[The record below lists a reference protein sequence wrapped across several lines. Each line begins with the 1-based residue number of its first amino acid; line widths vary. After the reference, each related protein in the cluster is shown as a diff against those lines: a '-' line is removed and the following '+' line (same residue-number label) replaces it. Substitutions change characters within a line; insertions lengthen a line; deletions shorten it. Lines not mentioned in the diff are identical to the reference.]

1 MIDLKRTAL
10 MGAAALALLAAPAFA
25 QSGTD
30 AGDQKAQEQGTAKKP
45 APGTEMPADAAP
57 TPTEPAATETTRQ
70 PAAAG
75 GEASDATHSGGPA
88 SSASDAEMSG
98 AGAAD
103 QPRNAVGDKFELP
116 RLQGSEQV
124 KMITGICTVQ
134 IKNITIPACTC
145 LAEKS
150 LTALS
155 DPQRDYMIAS
165 VVAPPVADRM
175 LKDGRIKDEDQ
186 KTIFAFIDSTSDACL
201 KETAGK
207 AGGTETG
214 TTATPDSG
222 APAMAPQTSAP
233 DAGEGKSE
241 PAK

>member
-1 MIDLKRTAL
+1 MIDLKRAAL
-10 MGAAALALLAAPAFA
+10 AGAAALALLAAPAFA
-25 QSGTD
+25 QSGSA
-30 AGDQKAQEQGTAKKP
+30 AGDQTTEEQGAAEKP
-45 APGTEMPADAAP
+45 APGTDMPADAAP

-98 AGAAD
+98 KDGSD

-116 RLQGSEQV
+116 KLEGTEQI
-124 KMITGICTVQ
+124 KMITGICAVQ
-134 IKNITIPACTC
+134 IKDITVPACTC

-150 LTALS
+150 MVALS

-175 LKDGRIKDEDQ
+175 LKDGRVGAEDQ
-186 KTIFAFIDSTSDACL
+186 KTIFAFIDSTSDACMT
-201 KETAGK
+201 ETAGM
-207 AGGTETG
+207 GGTG
-214 TTATPDSG
+214 SGTATPPASD
-222 APAMAPQTSAP
+222 APAKAPQSSAP
-233 DAGEGKSE
+233 ETGGDKNE